1 MVSNDDLFIIS
12 MGCIC
17 IFFAIYWLYK
27 INSKTIVPISNPIF
41 PNIIQPNIIQPNISP
56 TPNAIPIVSDIKIPP
71 TLFPD
76 TKVPDTPAPDTKVPD
91 TPVPPV
97 KELTFLLMG
106 QSNCANWG
114 ESTMTSTKA
123 KVFNNGKLFDTA
135 SDPLPGSDGTRGSV
149 WTRLVNMLDSTKY
162 KIVLIP
168 TAVGGTSINRWLP
181 SANDLFANVTTQVNA
196 YKKTGGVITHVL
208 WHQGESDV
216 SMNPNE
222 YKTKFTQIATS
233 LNTLTS
239 NAKIYVSQA
248 TYCSGNSSDS
258 LRTAQAELGKTYNT
272 GPNTDTLG
280 PNTRYDNCHFNK
292 SGLEQFATLWKIAL
306 NL

>member
-12 MGCIC
+12 VGCIC
-17 IFFAIYWLYK
+17 IFFVIYWLYK
-27 INSKTIVPISNPIF
+27 INSKTIIPISNDLPIL
-41 PNIIQPNIIQPNISP
+41 PNIIPPNISP
-56 TPNAIPIVSDIKIPP
+56 ILIPPIPIVSDIKVPPTLVPDIKVPPILVPDTKIPP
-71 TLFPD
+71 TI
-76 TKVPDTPAPDTKVPD
+76 A
-91 TPVPPV
+91 

-149 WTRLVNMLDSTKY
+149 WTRLVNILDSTKY

-168 TAVGGTSINRWLP
+168 TAVGGSSINRWLP

-196 YKKTGGVITHVL
+196 YKKTGGIITHVL

-216 SMNPNE
+216 SMNPSE
-222 YKTKFTQIATS
+222 YKTKFTQIANS

-280 PNTRYDNCHFNK
+280 SNTRYDNCHFNQ

>member
-12 MGCIC
+12 IGCIS
-17 IFFAIYWLYK
+17 IFFGIYWLYK
-27 INSKTIVPISNPIF
+27 INSKSIIPISNVPIIP
-41 PNIIQPNIIQPNISP
+41 PNIIPIPQPPS
-56 TPNAIPIVSDIKIPP
+56 IPIVQP
-71 TLFPD
+71 
-76 TKVPDTPAPDTKVPD
+76 VPMVP
-91 TPVPPV
+91 TPVPKPPPTPV
-97 KELTFLLMG
+97 PLPTPVPSTLKELTFLLMG

-114 ESTMTSTKA
+114 ETTMTSTKA
-123 KVFNNGKLFDTA
+123 KVFNNNKLFDNA

-149 WTRLVNMLDSTKY
+149 WTRLVNSLDSTKY

-181 SANDLFANVTTQVNA
+181 TANDLFTNVTTQVNA

-208 WHQGESDV
+208 WHQGESDI
-216 SMNPNE
+216 SMNPTD
-222 YKTKFTQIATS
+222 YKTKFTQIANS
-233 LNTLTS
+233 LNTLTN

-280 PNTRYDNCHFNK
+280 PNTRYDNCHFNN